1 MFDHLIDS
9 ALELWLKFVR
19 NKIKIVN
26 RINN

>member
-1 MFDHLIDS
+1 LIDS